1 MGRVTKAQLERKVE
15 ELERQLERQVEGL
28 KEQQLR
34 STRVISIAYNLDGQV
49 LSAARSGITSVIE
62 LQAMKDAL
70 NRVLYQTDLLL
81 LGAVEREATLK
92 VRREKRKDAE
102 EKAEDSAE

>member
-15 ELERQLERQVEGL
+15 ELEKQVAEL
-28 KEQQLR
+28 SAQQKR
-34 STRVISIAYNLDGQV
+34 NTRVITIAYNLDGQV
-49 LSAARSGITSVIE
+49 LSAARSGNASVVE

-70 NRVLYQTDLLL
+70 NRILYQTDILL

-92 VRREKRKDAE
+92 VRREKRKDTE